1 MLSSVLENARV
12 WNTSITQLNA
22 STVPSCEA
30 LGIAAVDAL
39 DKGGDVVDGVVD
51 EVVDE
56 VGGVDVD
63 EVGAFDR
70 ATDGTVGVVENDESV
85 LAVVVCNAAVALD
98 IDHPAKIDD
107 ADADADAL
115 VDVMAATVSL
125 LMLVVDCVLAAARGV
140 ASSKRTRYKM
150 IREKSIRLDSTA
162 NHTRGTTK
170 SSSE

>member
-39 DKGGDVVDGVVD
+39 NKGGDVVDG
-51 EVVDE
+51 VVDE

-70 ATDGTVGVVENDESV
+70 ATDGAVGVVENDESV